1 MPSKIVKRKT
11 VSYKKNAI
19 GALSTGVK
27 KGTGRI
33 LDGLVHLSTHY
44 SRFTRDVLGIA
55 LIMLS
60 LLTLMA
66 MLGLTGGALLF
77 NIVTVLRRWFGWGAI
92 LIDISLGILGYFVL
106 KRKGNFWSQSFW
118 KIIYFELLIIS
129 FLSFL
134 AVLSD
139 YDLAYAQAGEWGGL
153 VGWALAQST
162 AEAMGKFLASSL
174 WVLLLLALTWIG
186 VVILRYRGT
195 ISAVRQDEEDRLQP
209 ITGSYKRLTVKS
221 RYEARKQQPQLPSMP
236 ENMADNKPVSQKL
249 QTTHAEPVP
258 TTSARSLTN
267 LSREPIKPAHRS
279 AVVTSSPAKH
289 LNRESHLPPL
299 SLLLEDQVVR
309 LDENTI
315 NQTAA
320 ILEKTLMDF
329 GIPAKVIGFRMGPT
343 VTQFAVEPGYI
354 ERPAPDGQ
362 ITRQKVRVSQISQLS
377 RDLALALSA
386 TSIRIE
392 APVAGKSYVGIEIPN
407 VRTVE
412 VRMKSLLE
420 SEKFNK
426 LNSPLAL
433 AFGKDVSGQVVV
445 GDLSRMPHL
454 LIAGTTGSGKTVCM
468 TALAAC
474 LAMNNS
480 PEDLR
485 LIMIDPKM
493 VELIRFNGLPH
504 MFGKV
509 ETELERILGVLR
521 WVTQEMDRRYI
532 AFSSTGARDLDNYNK
547 KMEKR
552 GEPVLPRIVV
562 FIDELADLMMNAQ
575 ASTEPLIVRL
585 AQLAR
590 ATGIHMIVATQ
601 RPSVS
606 VVTGV
611 IKANF
616 PARISFVVAS
626 QMDSRVILDTG
637 GAESLLGKGDM
648 LFVDPEKAVPIR
660 TQGVLVSD
668 EEVERIISH
677 WRNEQRESLND
688 APPWENMLFEEQENG
703 SDSLIQKAIE
713 VVKESRQASASLI
726 QRRLHI
732 GYPRAARLIE
742 ELEEMHIV
750 GPVRGGGKERE
761 VLIDLDDE
769 EEGDQSKD

>member
-11 VSYKKNAI
+11 ASYEKKNRI
-19 GALSTGVK
+19 GSVSNGVK
-27 KGTGRI
+27 NATRRV
-33 LDGLVHLSTHY
+33 LDGLVYLSTHY
-44 SRFTRDVLGIA
+44 GRFTRDLLGIV
-55 LIMLS
+55 LMVVS

-66 MLGLTGGALLF
+66 LLGLTGGVLLL
-77 NIVTVLRRWFGWGAI
+77 NIVAALRTWFGWGAI
-92 LIDISLGILGYFVL
+92 LIDISLGIFGYLIL
-106 KRKGNFWSQSFW
+106 KRKGNFWLQYFW
-118 KIIYFELLIIS
+118 KVVYFELLIFS

-139 YDLAYAQAGEWGGL
+139 YDLAYAKAGEWGGL
-153 VGWALAQST
+153 VGWALAQGT
-162 AEAMGKFLASSL
+162 AEAMGKLLSSAL
-174 WVLLLLALTWIG
+174 WILLLLALTWIG
-186 VVILRYRGT
+186 VVILRYRSGV
-195 ISAVRQDEEDRLQP
+195 SAGRQSDDDQLQSDTSSP
-209 ITGSYKRLTVKS
+209 DHLTVKS
-221 RYEARKQQPQLPSMP
+221 RYETGKQQSQLPSMLEVVVDKKLDP
-236 ENMADNKPVSQKL
+236 QKAQSAHSVPVS
-249 QTTHAEPVP
+249 TPA
-258 TTSARSLTN
+258 ARSLMN
-267 LSREPIKPAHRS
+267 LSREPIKPVHRP
-279 AVVTSSPAKH
+279 AVVTSTPAKH
-289 LNRESHLPPL
+289 LNRESSLPPL
-299 SLLLEDQVVR
+299 SLLMEDQVVR
-309 LDENTI
+309 MDENTI

-362 ITRQKVRVSQISQLS
+362 ITRQKIRVSQISQLS

-433 AFGKDVSGQVVV
+433 AFGKDVSGQAVV

-493 VELIRFNGLPH
+493 VELVRFNGLPH

-509 ETELERILGVLR
+509 ETELDRILGVLR

-532 AFSSTGARDLDNYNK
+532 AFSSVGARDLDNYNK
-547 KMEKR
+547 RMEKR

-575 ASTEPLIVRL
+575 ASTEPLVVRL

-590 ATGIHMIVATQ
+590 ATGIHLIVATQ
-601 RPSVS
+601 RPSAS
-606 VVTGV
+606 VVTGL

-616 PARISFVVAS
+616 PGRISFSVAS
-626 QMDSRVILDTG
+626 HVDSRVILDTG

-648 LFVDPEKAVPIR
+648 LFVDPEKATPIR

-677 WRNEQRESLND
+677 WKNEQRESLND

-703 SDSLIQKAIE
+703 GDSLIQQAIE

-726 QRRLHI
+726 QRKLHI

-742 ELEEMHIV
+742 ELEEMHII
-750 GPVRGGGKERE
+750 GPIRGGGRDRE

-769 EEGDQSKD
+769 DEGGQG